1 MAPKSTNLGLKLGI
15 SISQINIIKAN
26 YSLCTDQLRA
36 ILEERLNEEEPLKWC
51 DIVTALRADS
61 IREYGLARKI
71 ESQYIPSFQLVSS
84 APQQESTAVTHSTT
98 CVPSSSPQLPTSLA
112 LVDECLP
119 DSGNSVASQQQFYCT
134 FQPPLC
140 PNTTI
145 TQPPHLIPPPFPSY
159 YPLPYPPSC
168 YPPFYHYPF
177 VPNLTSV
184 PHTQM
189 QGVMRPAMITQQ
201 PYLPPQA
208 ALSASDNG
216 SVFETCLP
224 VAKRHKKNI
233 SSSQI
238 HLPTEI
244 TPTNH
249 SGHHQTTTDTMSRFH
264 QFIEYVNTVYKGSAV
279 QRDTCV
285 VKWPPTPSKVYINLV
300 CIDRKVRGLRG
311 KYDDVTEAMVRD
323 GNVDVILREKWPII
337 DMNEIIPEGKS
348 LVLIEGAPGVGKS
361 TFAWEFC
368 RRWMKGKVAQQHQ
381 LVLLLRLR
389 DERISKATTLKDLIY
404 HPSEDVCQAV
414 VAHLQYTLGANIL
427 IILEGFDELSE
438 AGRSESSVFLQLIC
452 SQLLPLATVMVT
464 SRPWA
469 TRVLHLK
476 FSHLI
481 VKHVEILGFNKEQ
494 ISSYI
499 QSCVSSEDDV
509 RGLEAYLKKHPQIR
523 MCMYIPLNSAIVVT
537 VYQESQ
543 DSRCK
548 LPTTLTELYTSL
560 AKILLLRHLCGHSE
574 YEIGSRC
581 LKLFN
586 NLPVPDQV
594 YNNFIEL
601 CKLAYTGVAKSGDQV
616 QLIFRD
622 SHVPSNF
629 DNLGFMD
636 SVTELYVSEGTVSSH
651 NFLHLTFQEFFAAIH
666 ISTLSPTEQLKH
678 FIKHHLYSG
687 RLTVVLRFLAGL
699 NNFRCFPRENVIK
712 IFEPDVISP
721 HDLTL
726 DSDQIQWM
734 FEAQNDDLITQI
746 LGQNKTVCFS
756 SISTMFPMDYYSLG
770 YCIGHSQCQWVL
782 SWRGKIDVEE
792 IKMLLAGKTGNRGRV
807 VELGRNDSTLKI
819 SAEALNLFFT
829 ELKSILNLHQ
839 LHLELPVP
847 CDQITWPDLSALQE
861 LTLEVNQITNWRLDS
876 LLSNLSLRLLTIN
889 FGVFH
894 LGDLDSTD
902 ISFEDYVAIGKSAI
916 NLKELVIGETNSVL
930 QIEDV
935 GMETITRAL
944 ASNHSLEKLWFVCSC
959 TFTNTAVD
967 YLAQFITKCST
978 LKSLV
983 ISNCTFKAHGL
994 LVVAKTLR
1002 HRPNLQNHI
1011 FQDIMLAIDGD
1022 NEVKD
1027 LAQIITDYSDMLTFY
1042 SLTITGISEI
1052 GALTQAINHY
1062 NPLRILKICNS
1073 SIKDTGSKSLA
1084 RVLAHNQCLT
1094 SIQLSHDRI
1103 SDDGAVALSQALYQ
1117 NSTIESLDLS
1127 YNNISDVG
1135 AVALSQALYQN
1146 STIKSLDLSYNN
1158 ISDDGA
1164 VALSQALYQN
1174 STIESLDLSYNNI
1187 SDVGAV
1193 ALANA
1198 LHHNFTLEELN
1209 LFGNHDIGKEGT
1221 HQLVQAW
1228 TIVVNRRSIYG
1239 FKEDYGLVLP
1249 SSCMIYAKQCPQFP
1263 TVKEWI
1269 KFCSED
1275 QSILMS
1281 PNNLSKID

>member
-1 MAPKSTNLGLKLGI
+1 
-15 SISQINIIKAN
+15 
-26 YSLCTDQLRA
+26 
-36 ILEERLNEEEPLKWC
+36 
-51 DIVTALRADS
+51 
-61 IREYGLARKI
+61 
-71 ESQYIPSFQLVSS
+71 
-84 APQQESTAVTHSTT
+84 
-98 CVPSSSPQLPTSLA
+98 
-112 LVDECLP
+112 
-119 DSGNSVASQQQFYCT
+119 
-134 FQPPLC
+134 
-140 PNTTI
+140 
-145 TQPPHLIPPPFPSY
+145 
-159 YPLPYPPSC
+159 
-168 YPPFYHYPF
+168 
-177 VPNLTSV
+177 
-184 PHTQM
+184 
-189 QGVMRPAMITQQ
+189 
-201 PYLPPQA
+201 
-208 ALSASDNG
+208 
-216 SVFETCLP
+216 
-224 VAKRHKKNI
+224 
-233 SSSQI
+233 
-238 HLPTEI
+238 
-244 TPTNH
+244 
-249 SGHHQTTTDTMSRFH
+249 
-264 QFIEYVNTVYKGSAV
+264 
-279 QRDTCV
+279 
-285 VKWPPTPSKVYINLV
+285 
-300 CIDRKVRGLRG
+300 
-311 KYDDVTEAMVRD
+311 
-323 GNVDVILREKWPII
+323 
-337 DMNEIIPEGKS
+337 
-348 LVLIEGAPGVGKS
+348 
-361 TFAWEFC
+361 
-368 RRWMKGKVAQQHQ
+368 MKGKVAQQHQ

-452 SQLLPLATVMVT
+452 GQLLPLATVMVT

-469 TRVLHLK
+469 TRELHERC
-476 FSHLI
+476 SHLI

-509 RGLEAYLKKHPQIR
+509 SGLETYLKKHPQIR
-523 MCMYIPLNSAIVVT
+523 MCMYIPLNSAIVMT

-543 DSRCK
+543 DSGCK
-548 LPTTLTELYTSL
+548 LPTTLTELYTTL

-581 LKLFN
+581 IKMFN
-586 NLPVPDQV
+586 DLPVPDQV

-629 DNLGFMD
+629 ENLGFMD

-651 NFLHLTFQEFFAAIH
+651 NFLHLTFQEFFAAVH
-666 ISTLSPTEQLKH
+666 ISTLSPTEQLEHFMKH
-678 FIKHHLYSG
+678 NTLMYTG

-699 NNFRCFPRENVIK
+699 NKFRCFSRENVAQ
-712 IFEPDVISP
+712 IFKYN
-721 HDLTL
+721 DLIL
-726 DSDQIQWM
+726 YSDQVHLM
-734 FEAQNDDLITQI
+734 FEAQNDDLRTQI
-746 LGQNKTVCFS
+746 LGQNKIVRFRS
-756 SISTMFPMDYYSLG
+756 RTMLPMDYYSLG
-770 YCIGHSQCQWVL
+770 YCIGHSQCQWML
-782 SWRGKIDVEE
+782 ALEGGIGIYIED

-807 VELGRNDSTLKI
+807 VELGSNDFALKI

-847 CDQITWPDLSALQE
+847 CDQIIWPDLSALQE
-861 LTLEVNQITNWRLDS
+861 LTLEVNRITNWRLGS

-889 FGVFH
+889 SGVFH
-894 LGDLDSTD
+894 LDSTD

-944 ASNHSLEKLWFVCSC
+944 ASNHSLEKLQFECSC
-959 TFTNTAVD
+959 TFTNTAAD

-978 LKSLV
+978 LKSLF

-1002 HRPNLQNHI
+1002 HRPTLHNHI
-1011 FQDIMLAIDGD
+1011 FQNMRLAIDGD

-1027 LAQIITDYSDMLTFY
+1027 LAQIITDYLDMLTFY

-1062 NPLRILKICNS
+1062 NPLHILKICNS

-1084 RVLAHNQCLT
+1084 HVLAHNNGLMR
-1094 SIQLSHDRI
+1094 IQLSYNNI

-1117 NSTIESLDLS
+1117 NFIIKSLDLS
-1127 YNNISDVG
+1127 YNNISDDG
-1135 AVALSQALYQN
+1135 AVALSQALYRN
-1146 STIKSLDLSYNN
+1146 STVKSLDLSYNN

-1174 STIESLDLSYNNI
+1174 FIIKSLDLSYNNISDVGAVALSQALYQNCTIESLDLSFNNISDVGAVALSQALYQNCTIESLDLSFNNI

-1198 LHHNFTLEELN
+1198 LHHNFTLKVLN
-1209 LFGNHDIGKEGT
+1209 LSGNHDIGIEGT
-1221 HQLVQAW
+1221 HKLVQAW
-1228 TIVVNRRSIYG
+1228 TIVVNRGRMLY
-1239 FKEDYGLVLP
+1239 FKKDCSLVLP

-1275 QSILMS
+1275 QSILIS
-1281 PNNLSKID
+1281 PNNLSKLD